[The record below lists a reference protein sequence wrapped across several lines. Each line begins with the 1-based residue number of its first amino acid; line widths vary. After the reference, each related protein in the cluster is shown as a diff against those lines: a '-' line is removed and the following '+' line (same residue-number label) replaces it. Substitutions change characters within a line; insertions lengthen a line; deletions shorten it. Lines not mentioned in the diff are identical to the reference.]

1 MAIDLWR
8 TRPYSGYSTPL
19 RQWVDRVFDEA
30 LAREGAPASNGAAAG
45 FQSLPV
51 NVWETPEG
59 YQAAL
64 LAPGLDEESINV
76 TVHDDTL
83 AIEGELRFNVPEGS
97 KPIWQ
102 EFGPSKFRRSLRLGL
117 AVDPARVEAI
127 YRGGL
132 LLVTMPKAEH
142 AKPRQIRVQVKAEG
156 QVEIVVDDQQAIP
169 RGAPPFD
176 GLQDKLTAVVHE
188 TGRQDEAGTAH
199 GQRNESGDW
208 PQPEALDGFGDC
220 PGAQVVAG
228 ALVLPLGI

>member
-8 TRPYSGYSTPL
+8 TRPYTTNAPM

-30 LAREGAPASNGAAAG
+30 FGPTYSAGSGTGAAG

-64 LAPGLDEESINV
+64 LAPGLDEASINV

-83 AIEGELRFNVPEGS
+83 SIEGELKFQVPENA

-102 EFGPSKFRRSLRLGL
+102 EFGPSKFRRSLRLGA
-117 AVDPARVEAI
+117 AVDPARVEAM
-127 YRGGL
+127 YKNGL

-142 AKPRQIRVQVKAEG
+142 AKPRQIQVQVG
-156 QVEIVVDDQQAIP
+156 TQ
-169 RGAPPFD
+169 
-176 GLQDKLTAVVHE
+176 TA
-188 TGRQDEAGTAH
+188 AANGTAKK
-199 GQRNESGDW
+199 
-208 PQPEALDGFGDC
+208 
-220 PGAQVVAG
+220 
-228 ALVLPLGI
+228 